1 MYTDGIFAIA
11 ATLLVL
17 NFAVPVVSATDN
29 TGLLNELFKQWPKAL
44 VFLLSFGVITNY
56 WRLHSAMFRGVC
68 VIDHKT
74 MVYNL
79 VLVVTAAFVPYATNV
94 AGTYPTLPAAAVMY
108 SITLLIAAIAGQRM
122 SQHLIASNA
131 YAGDVPAGAREAHR
145 RITLAIVL
153 RIVGLGFAFFLPIA
167 TYATYWLV
175 IIYYVC
181 VSGVDAYGNRTAE
194 QKT

>member
-17 NFAVPVVSATDN
+17 NFAVPVVAANDN
-29 TGLLNELFKQWPKAL
+29 TDLLHELVKQWPKAL
-44 VFLLSFGVITNY
+44 IFLLSFGVITNY
-56 WRLHSAMFRGVC
+56 WRLHSAMFRGVR

-108 SITLLIAAIAGQRM
+108 SITLLIAAVAGRLM
-122 SQHLIASNA
+122 SSHLIASNA
-131 YAGDVPAGAREAHR
+131 YQGEIPAAAREADK
-145 RITLAIVL
+145 RITLAIVI
-153 RIVGLGFAFFLPIA
+153 RVIGLGFAFFWPVA
-167 TYATYWLV
+167 AYATYWVV
-175 IIYYVC
+175 IIYYIC
-181 VSGVDAYGNRTAE
+181 VSGVDAYDTEAVER
-194 QKT
+194 KV